1 MAPGIFGKLVSAA
14 KKVGGAIKE
23 VAPKVLKGVSKAIDY
38 AAPVAQTVGTMLQQT
53 GNPTFA
59 GVGTALTTGAN
70 MAQQGRAFL
79 EPLMKLQSGGG
90 GGGGNRRR
98 TTVLNE

>member
-1 MAPGIFGKLVSAA
+1 MAPGWFNKMITVGKKIGKAVQN
-14 KKVGGAIKE
+14 
-23 VAPKVLKGVSKAIDY
+23 VAPKLVKGVSKAIDF

-70 MAQQGRAFL
+70 MAQQGKAFL
-79 EPLMKLQSGGG
+79 EPLMKLQSQNSGI
-90 GGGGNRRR
+90 RRR
-98 TTVLNE
+98 RPTVLNE